1 MGNPLYEKMSKIRDL
16 INSSRKQN
24 ILLQDKIMWHM
35 LCSCMDTI
43 EDKEEALE
51 SFLRDDSN
59 SSDEGDNY
67 LRIDGAMQALYVQQE
82 AVKNLHEALNIPY
95 TEDTAI
101 EKIRDI
107 RNDASGHPT
116 NRRNKKAFNFIS
128 RPTLTP
134 HSFKLLTYSRT
145 NISDSNLQFKSE
157 DINVADLI
165 ATQKDIFVDVLNNVI
180 ETLQEEEM
188 EHRKKFTGKKLVD
201 AFLHT
206 NYLPQIMHTNY
217 LFRKVLDA
225 TLDSDSPH
233 VEHVGNHV
241 DRILAS
247 VETFRTGLKERGEPD
262 NFADIY
268 EKLDYALQN
277 IKAYF
282 HAPDETHIHRED
294 TYILAD
300 FAERQVEILVEIAQE
315 IDEKYSNV

>member
-1 MGNPLYEKMSKIRDL
+1 MSNPLYQKMSKIRDL

-24 ILLQDKIMWHM
+24 ILLQDNILWHM

-59 SSDEGDNY
+59 SSNEGDNF

-134 HSFKLLTYSRT
+134 HSFKLLTFSRT
-145 NISDSNLQFKSE
+145 NISDSNLQYKSE

-165 ATQKDIFVDVLNNVI
+165 ETQKDLFVDVLNNVI
-180 ETLQEEEM
+180 ETLQEEEV
-188 EHRKKFTGKKLVD
+188 EHRKKFSGKKLAD

-206 NYLPQIMHTNY
+206 SYPIQ
-217 LFRKVLDA
+217 KVFEA
-225 TLDSDSPH
+225 IQNPDSH
-233 VEHVGNHV
+233 HAKLVGNYV
-241 DRILAS
+241 DEILKS
-247 VETFRTGLKERGEPD
+247 VEAFKTGVKERDEPDD
-262 NFADIY
+262 NFADTY
-268 EKLDYALQN
+268 KNLDYALQN

-282 HAPDETHIHRED
+282 HAPQRTHIHRED
-294 TYILAD
+294 TYIFAD
-300 FAERQVEILVEIAQE
+300 FARRQVGILKEIAQE
-315 IDEKYSNV
+315 IDERYSDV